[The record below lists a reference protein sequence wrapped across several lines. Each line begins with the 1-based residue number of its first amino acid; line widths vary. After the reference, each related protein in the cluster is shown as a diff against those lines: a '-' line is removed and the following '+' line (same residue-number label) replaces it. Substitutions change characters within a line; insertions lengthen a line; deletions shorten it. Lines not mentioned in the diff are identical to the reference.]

1 MVISRFDT
9 DVRKRPRFAWW
20 RMLTWV
26 LLLAA
31 AFGGVQYIHH
41 AQAVWEALQKVPPGG
56 SDSQQI
62 TAGLHGLLGWDIGY
76 LIGAFVVVV
85 ACAGGILRQAWARS
99 VLRVVA
105 LLLCV
110 WITYSGVT
118 LWHQWQGVDPGSL
131 PEGQQLMADFGRVL
145 RINLALRA
153 VSVPLLLW
161 LAWQLG
167 QPAVRLQFRP
177 RPG

>member
-1 MVISRFDT
+1 MLISRFDT
-9 DVRKRPRFAWW
+9 DVRKSRFAWW
-20 RMLTWV
+20 RMLTWI

-31 AFGGVQYIHH
+31 AFGSVQYIRH
-41 AQAVWEALQKVPPGG
+41 AQAVWDALQKVSPAGG
-56 SDSQQI
+56 DSQQI
-62 TAGLHGLLGWDIGY
+62 IAGLHALLGWDIGY

-85 ACAGGILRQAWARS
+85 ACAGCILRQAWARS
-99 VLRVVA
+99 VLRMVA

-110 WITYSGVT
+110 WVAYGGVM
-118 LWHQWQGVDPGSL
+118 LWHQWQGVDPASMQ
-131 PEGQQLMADFGRVL
+131 EGQQLMADFGRVL
-145 RINLALRA
+145 RINLILRA
-153 VSVPLLLW
+153 ISVPLLLW

>member
-1 MVISRFDT
+1 MLISRFDT
-9 DVRKRPRFAWW
+9 DVRKSRFAWW
-20 RMLTWV
+20 RMLTWI

-31 AFGGVQYIHH
+31 AFGSVQYIRH
-41 AQAVWEALQKVPPGG
+41 AQAVWDALQKVSPAGG
-56 SDSQQI
+56 DSQQI
-62 TAGLHGLLGWDIGY
+62 IAGLHALLGWDIGY

-85 ACAGGILRQAWARS
+85 ACAGCILRQAWARS
-99 VLRVVA
+99 VLRMVA

-110 WITYSGVT
+110 WVAYGGVM
-118 LWHQWQGVDPGSL
+118 LWHQWQGVDPASVQ
-131 PEGQQLMADFGRVL
+131 EGQQLMADFGRVL
-145 RINLALRA
+145 RINLILRA
-153 VSVPLLLW
+153 ISVPLLLW

>member
-1 MVISRFDT
+1 MLISRFDT
-9 DVRKRPRFAWW
+9 DVRKSRFAWW
-20 RMLTWV
+20 RMLTWI

-31 AFGGVQYIHH
+31 AFGSVQYIRH
-41 AQAVWEALQKVPPGG
+41 AQAVWDALQKVSPAGG
-56 SDSQQI
+56 DSQQI
-62 TAGLHGLLGWDIGY
+62 IAGLHALLGWDIGY

-85 ACAGGILRQAWARS
+85 ACAGCILRQAWARS
-99 VLRVVA
+99 VLRMVA

-110 WITYSGVT
+110 WVAYGGVM
-118 LWHQWQGVDPGSL
+118 LWHQWQGVDPASVQ
-131 PEGQQLMADFGRVL
+131 EGQQLVADFGRVL
-145 RINLALRA
+145 RINLILRA
-153 VSVPLLLW
+153 ISVPLLLW

>member
-1 MVISRFDT
+1 MLISRFDT
-9 DVRKRPRFAWW
+9 DVRKSRFAWW
-20 RMLTWV
+20 RMLTWI

-31 AFGGVQYIHH
+31 AFGSVQYIRH
-41 AQAVWEALQKVPPGG
+41 AQAVWDALQKVSPAGG
-56 SDSQQI
+56 DSQQI
-62 TAGLHGLLGWDIGY
+62 IAGLHALLGWDIGY

-85 ACAGGILRQAWARS
+85 ACAGCILRQAWARS
-99 VLRVVA
+99 VLRMVA

-110 WITYSGVT
+110 WVAYGGVM
-118 LWHQWQGVDPGSL
+118 LWHQWQGVDSASIQ
-131 PEGQQLMADFGRVL
+131 EGQQLMADFGRVL
-145 RINLALRA
+145 RINLILRA
-153 VSVPLLLW
+153 ISVPLLLW

>member
-1 MVISRFDT
+1 
-9 DVRKRPRFAWW
+9 
-20 RMLTWV
+20 
-26 LLLAA
+26 
-31 AFGGVQYIHH
+31 
-41 AQAVWEALQKVPPGG
+41 
-56 SDSQQI
+56 
-62 TAGLHGLLGWDIGY
+62 
-76 LIGAFVVVV
+76 
-85 ACAGGILRQAWARS
+85 
-99 VLRVVA
+99 VA

-110 WITYSGVT
+110 WVTYGGVT

-131 PEGQQLMADFGRVL
+131 QEGQQLMADFGRVL

-177 RPG
+177 RSG

>member
-1 MVISRFDT
+1 MLISRFDT
-9 DVRKRPRFAWW
+9 DVRKSRFAWW
-20 RMLTWV
+20 RMLTWI

-31 AFGGVQYIHH
+31 AFGSVQYIRH
-41 AQAVWEALQKVPPGG
+41 AQAVWDALQKVSPAGG
-56 SDSQQI
+56 DSQQI
-62 TAGLHGLLGWDIGY
+62 IAGLHALLGWDIGY

-85 ACAGGILRQAWARS
+85 ACAGCILRQAWARS
-99 VLRVVA
+99 VLRMVA

-110 WITYSGVT
+110 WVAYGGVM
-118 LWHQWQGVDPGSL
+118 LWHQWQSVDPASVQ
-131 PEGQQLMADFGRVL
+131 EGQQLMADFGRVL
-145 RINLALRA
+145 RINLILRA
-153 VSVPLLLW
+153 ISVPLLLW